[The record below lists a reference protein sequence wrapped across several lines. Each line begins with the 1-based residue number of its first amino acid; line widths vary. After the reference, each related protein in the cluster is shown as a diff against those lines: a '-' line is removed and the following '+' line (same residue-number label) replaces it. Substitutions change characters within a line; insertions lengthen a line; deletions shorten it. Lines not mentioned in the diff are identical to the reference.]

1 MIVVAGESLIDLLA
15 RPDGSLSAVPGG
27 SPFNTARTLARLGAR
42 VAFLGRIST
51 DRFGRMLRATLEADG
66 VDCSLLMDAGDPTLL
81 ALAELDDEGHASY
94 RFYALG
100 TAAPGLTVQ
109 HVEAILPRQPAILHV
124 GSLGLVLE
132 PMAEAVACAIER
144 VHGDTLVSL
153 DPNCRPSITPDLDAC
168 RARLWRLLGRVDLVK
183 ASVEDL
189 AIMVPGSPSDEAAAR
204 VLEAGPR
211 VVVVTDGARE
221 VRVHHRDGDLVQA
234 VPRVT
239 VVDTVGAGDAFA
251 GGFLARWTERGLGRR
266 DLADTAALR
275 DAAAFAASV
284 AALTCTRAGA
294 QPPARPE
301 LAAVYPDP
309 A

>member
-15 RPDGSLSAVPGG
+15 RPDGGLSAVPGG
-27 SPFNTARTLARLGAR
+27 SPFNTARTLARLGAW
-42 VAFLGRIST
+42 VAFLGRISN

-66 VDCSLLMDAGDPTLL
+66 VDLSLLMETGDPTLL
-81 ALAELDDEGHASY
+81 ALAELDDEGRASY
-94 RFYALG
+94 RFYTLG

-109 HVEAILPRQPAILHV
+109 HVDAVLPRGPAVLHV

-132 PMAEAVACAIER
+132 PMADSVAYAIER
-144 VHGDTLVSL
+144 VDTDTLVSL
-153 DPNCRPSITPDLDAC
+153 DPNCRPSATPDLDAY

-189 AIMVPGSPSDEAAAR
+189 AIMVPGSPCDEAAVR
-204 VLEAGPR
+204 VLDAGPR
-211 VVVVTDGARE
+211 VVVVTDGGRE
-221 VRVHHRDGDLVQA
+221 VRVHHRDGAFVQA
-234 VPRVT
+234 VPRVK
-239 VVDTVGAGDAFA
+239 VIDTVGAGDAFA
-251 GGFLARWTERGLGRR
+251 GGFLARWTERGLGRG
-266 DLADTAALR
+266 DLADAAALH

-294 QPPARPE
+294 QPPVRPE
-301 LAAVYPDP
+301 LAAIYDDP